1 MRRLETP
8 LPGLAVIEPE
18 VHRDAR
24 GFFLE
29 SYRAD
34 LLAEVGVR
42 EDWVQDNH
50 ARSTRGVRRGMHFA
64 LPPGQAKLVRCAR
77 GAILDV
83 CVDIRRGSPTF
94 GGWHAVELDDVAMRM
109 LYVPVGFA
117 HGYCVL
123 SDVADVLY
131 RCSGYYDPA
140 LEREIS
146 VDDPDV
152 GIEWPDIPSALSD
165 RDGAAPRLRDIA
177 DALPFEL
184 S

>member
-1 MRRLETP
+1 MRPLETP
-8 LPGLAVIEPE
+8 LPGLLVIEPA
-18 VHRDAR
+18 VHPDDR

-29 SYRAD
+29 SFRAD
-34 LLAEVGVR
+34 ALARIGVT
-42 EDWVQDNH
+42 DQWVQDNH
-50 ARSTRGVRRGMHFA
+50 ARSARGVRRGMHFA

-94 GGWHAVELDDVAMRM
+94 GRWHGVELDDRAMRM

-123 SDVADVLY
+123 SDIADVLY
-131 RCSGYYDPA
+131 RCSDYYDPA

-152 GIEWPDIPSALSD
+152 GIEWPDLPGALSERD
-165 RDGAAPRLRDIA
+165 RDAPRLRDVA
-177 DALPFEL
+177 GGLPFEF